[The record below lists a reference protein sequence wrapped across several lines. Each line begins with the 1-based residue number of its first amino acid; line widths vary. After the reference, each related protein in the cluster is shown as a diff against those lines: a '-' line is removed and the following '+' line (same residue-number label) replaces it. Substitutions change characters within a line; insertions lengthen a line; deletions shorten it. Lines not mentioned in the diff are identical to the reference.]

1 MKMEKNTFL
10 TEMMKFSPSLNQ
22 QQSNGFQLI
31 VVVFAKKRLVR
42 ELKDI
47 TVNFVHFRCVPPARE
62 KGDSL
67 WLQQNMLLKELVAN
81 AAKCV

>member
-42 ELKDI
+42 ELKDT
-47 TVNFVHFRCVPPARE
+47 TVNFVHFRCAPRARE